1 MTENKEKLEKELRA
15 SKIAQIKL
23 LADQMVTLKF
33 NEFKDY
39 KIAEDKDISYLDATI
54 DILNKQLE
62 KAKLG
67 QAKLFKI
74 DKLEQERK
82 NLTPEELK
90 KLQEE
95 QERNNAIIDS
105 FLATL
110 DPRASLKCNL
120 YAPDAIPLRY
130 RGNKIGDKF
139 SKEYPLGVLL

>member
-1 MTENKEKLEKELRA
+1 MTELEKELRT

-82 NLTPEELK
+82 NLTAEELK
-90 KLQEE
+90 KLKEE

-120 YAPDAIPLRY
+120 YSPDAIPLRY